1 MYNPESLT
9 EFLDQWQPET
19 LPIKITRIVYEFTE
33 FIHKRVR
40 VDWDYLSRT
49 LGRYGYNVDMETLL
63 VTKST

>member
-1 MYNPESLT
+1 MYKPESLK
-9 EFLDQWQPET
+9 EFLDQWKPET

-40 VDWDYLSRT
+40 VDMDYLAVV
-49 LGRYGYNVDMETLL
+49 LGLYGYTVDKETLL